1 MRVQSRFDITP
12 EQLEAVKQENLII
25 CAVGE
30 LIYVDLLGTQRR
42 TGFRRNYDF
51 STDMF
56 IASQNQDQEYQD

>member
-1 MRVQSRFDITP
+1 MDNKYRFKAV
-12 EQLEAVKQENLII
+12 EQQKLII

-30 LIYVDLLGTQRR
+30 LIYGDLLGTQRR

-51 STDMF
+51 SSDMF